1 MVNPMDQL
9 QEILAQQQAD
19 AQQGG
24 PASLSVQQQPI
35 NAVDAENMPM
45 GGIMKH
51 KQICELIGSLVLE
64 SHHRFISLEDNAKAI
79 TRQLDEQR
87 RVLLQDNEGLNKE
100 LESLRTEIKSRDSI
114 IEELRGGDGQGS
126 S

>member
-1 MVNPMDQL
+1 MTDPMEQL
-9 QEILAQQQAD
+9 QNILAQQPASPL
-19 AQQGG
+19 QGG
-24 PASLSVQQQPI
+24 PASNLNVQQQQPI

-51 KQICELIGSLVLE
+51 DDICKLIGSLVLE

-87 RVLLQDNEGLNKE
+87 RVLLQDNSSLQKE
-100 LESLRTEIKSRDSI
+100 VESLRNEIVGRDSI
-114 IEELRGGDGQGS
+114 IEGLRGNE
-126 S
+126 